1 MQLQLS
7 DELNDIIT
15 YSKEEAM
22 RMGSYTISTD
32 HLLLGIVR
40 HRQNNATEALTKL
53 NINLQ
58 ELKTHIET
66 NIQKSEIIPFENAD
80 RITLSKAS
88 ENVLKIMFLESRAF
102 GKTNPEPY
110 HLLLSILRSQQGCA
124 IEYMQSK

>member
-1 MQLQLS
+1 MQLHLS
-7 DELNDIIT
+7 EELNDIIT

-53 NINLQ
+53 NVNLQ
-58 ELKTHIET
+58 ELKTHIEA

-102 GKTNPEPY
+102 GQTNP
-110 HLLLSILRSQQGCA
+110 
-124 IEYMQSK
+124 